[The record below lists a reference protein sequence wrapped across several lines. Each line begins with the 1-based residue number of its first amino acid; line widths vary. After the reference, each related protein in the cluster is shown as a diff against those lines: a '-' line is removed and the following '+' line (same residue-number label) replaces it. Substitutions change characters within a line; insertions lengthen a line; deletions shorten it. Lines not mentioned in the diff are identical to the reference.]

1 VRLRIARTFEKDV
14 KRNRD
19 AALEQR
25 VRSAIQDIQN
35 AKSLSEVSQMKQLA
49 GYQNCFRIRVGD
61 YRIGLYLDDDTVVFA
76 RFLHRKEIYRYFP

>member
-1 VRLRIARTFEKDV
+1 VNLRIARVFEKDF

-25 VRSAIQDIQN
+25 VRSAIHDIQN
-35 AKSLSEVSQMKQLA
+35 AESLSEATQMKQLA

-61 YRIGLYLDDDTVVFA
+61 YRIGLYLDGDTVVFA